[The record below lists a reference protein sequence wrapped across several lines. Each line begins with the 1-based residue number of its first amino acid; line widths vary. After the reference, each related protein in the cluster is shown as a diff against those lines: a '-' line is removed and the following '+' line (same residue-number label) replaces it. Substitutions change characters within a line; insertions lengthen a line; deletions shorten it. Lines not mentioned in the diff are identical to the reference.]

1 MFNQNE
7 ERFATV
13 SLAAKLP
20 SEVIDGI
27 WEIID
32 ADLKGVV
39 QLPRVLQFALIDRT
53 NRVTVVFDARH
64 ENIFEFDLPVTY
76 QRQFPEA
83 IAVLDDGQYQTM
95 MLMDELSVN

>member
-13 SLAAKLP
+13 SLAAKLS

-32 ADLKGVV
+32 DDLTGVV
-39 QLPRVLQFALIDRT
+39 RLPRVLQFALIDRA
-53 NRVTVVFDARH
+53 NRVTVAFDARH

-83 IAVLDDGQYQTM
+83 VAVLDDGKYQTM
-95 MLMDELSVN
+95 MLMDELSVQ